1 MENYTKNGLIFL
13 IIGMIISMISTGLLG
28 VYQFLTPDESV
39 SNLFSMIGFGIIG
52 GIGGLLILVGGVLFL
67 IGRKEFGERHQKFV
81 LYAVIIFIVGII
93 ISSVVGGI
101 GTFITISQSMVN
113 GSETD
118 ISWVGYSIL
127 TSTIIGS
134 ITGSLAYVFALYE
147 LEDKNGKR
155 ILYLAFIVSI
165 IITIIIGFFSIGA
178 IEAMIAD
185 ISSGGSSTDFTS
197 SFTYTSQITQYSALG
212 IISNILWL
220 ITLYIPYNRIKKG
233 ELVPQ
238 KTTVLGT
245 TIPSPERV
253 CPNCQKEIPN
263 DARICPYCGKNF
275 ENYI

>member
-197 SFTYTSQITQYSALG
+197 SFTYTSQITQYSSLG

-245 TIPSPERV
+245 TKPSPERV